1 MEFEQENTTR
11 HSLDT
16 LSTMLT
22 FFYPIHYQIGMELE
36 SLMCQGKL
44 SRQQAAII
52 WLVESESR
60 ADGWVRR
67 RVVEQA
73 LNSWFESKNSRVSQ
87 LLKEL
92 SNPPLA
98 LIAQMDNPASGREK
112 LITLTDAGRSFF
124 ESMQQ
129 AGINYFSSYFA
140 HLHPEEL
147 KWGIQFLKKAF
158 GRDNDD
164 NESLEFSV
172 SPISPP

>member
-1 MEFEQENTTR
+1 
-11 HSLDT
+11 
-16 LSTMLT
+16 MLT

-36 SLMCQGKL
+36 SLMCQGQL

-52 WLVESESR
+52 WLIESESR

-73 LNSWFESKNSRVSQ
+73 LSSWFESKNSRVSQ

-98 LIAQMDNPASGREK
+98 LITQMENPASGREK
-112 LITLTDAGRSFF
+112 LITLTDAGKAFF

-129 AGINYFSSYFA
+129 AGINYFSSYFS
-140 HLHPEEL
+140 HLQPEEL
-147 KWGIQFLKKAF
+147 EWGIRFLKKAF
-158 GRDNDD
+158 GKNDGEND
-164 NESLEFSV
+164 
-172 SPISPP
+172 SPPLPTPPWISP